1 MQDKQSAAFYWAP
14 ACAAA
19 TDIWFCKSLGLLYKQ
34 SFTCMPHAYG
44 YAALTVPTA
53 KIITATKRKGRLKHQ
68 FQTAFCTT
76 FIPSHQNRF
85 SF

>member
-14 ACAAA
+14 AGAAA

-44 YAALTVPTA
+44 YAALTVPTQ
-53 KIITATKRKGRLKHQ
+53 LMW
-68 FQTAFCTT
+68 F
-76 FIPSHQNRF
+76 
-85 SF
+85 